1 MFGAGRGRSTRI
13 ADTVQVGAERDG
25 KSVEE
30 RGGGIGKGRQ
40 TEDWRPTAR
49 CVRPLRGGSVQCTVA
64 NIDEPFQIQC
74 EHTHKA
80 KKRGEEE
87 EEEFPLLLSSSSSFF
102 FFFSFF
108 SLPRARNVGWGAAII
123 PSSPAAMP
131 LHIFTFYTIDWFSF
145 SLSYSYAVII

>member
-80 KKRGEEE
+80 KKKGGRRRRVP
-87 EEEFPLLLSSSSSFF
+87 FTAVLLLLLLLLLIFLVAKS
-102 FFFSFF
+102 
-108 SLPRARNVGWGAAII
+108 PKCWVGR
-123 PSSPAAMP
+123 SY
-131 LHIFTFYTIDWFSF
+131 YTIQPRCHASPYFYF
-145 SLSYSYAVII
+145 LHHRLIFLLSLL